1 MKSINSS
8 KHRFPTGVTSLLV
21 VVGISLVFVVMV
33 TGLTALSIRE
43 SRQATNTDLSNRALA
58 AAVAANNV
66 GSEIL
71 NTYPTIQ
78 VPNCQDSTQV
88 VNGPSPLT
96 PDNFNSLTKPVESS
110 TTDNKVEIVCR
121 TITSQG
127 DAIEESLK
135 QNELSQIYTYV
146 PNINMPETVDL
157 KWGSLSSSPLP
168 AGYQPYADS
177 GFTDG
182 TPSALEL
189 TVLSWNSGVLT
200 TPKSPTDVA
209 SGLTSRTK
217 LLVPDSTLCNGT
229 PADGYKCK
237 VSLTLNSPT
246 EPLIGLNTNRVV
258 VQLKPRYNNTG
269 FKISFKNNLGS
280 TFKVQSSRATIDTTA
295 KVGSQYRRVKA
306 YKNLFGQSFVGDVVY
321 SNDSICK
328 NLKVEASTALISA
341 NNCP

>member
-8 KHRFPTGVTSLLV
+8 KHRFPAGVTSLLV

-43 SRQATNTDLSNRALA
+43 SRQAANTDLSNRALA
-58 AAVAANNV
+58 TAIAANNV

-78 VPNCQDSTQV
+78 VPSCTDPSTV
-88 VNGPSPLT
+88 LNGPASL
-96 PDNFNSLTKPVESS
+96 DFNTLVKPVETSS
-110 TTDNKVEIVCR
+110 ADNKVEVVCR

-127 DAIEESLK
+127 DAIEESLR

-146 PNINMPETVDL
+146 PNINMPATVDL
-157 KWGSLSSSPLP
+157 KWGSLSSNPLP
-168 AGYQPYADS
+168 AGYQPYAEYGDS
-177 GFTDG
+177 
-182 TPSALEL
+182 TPSVLEV
-189 TVLSWNSGVLT
+189 TVLSWTSTNLT
-200 TPKSPTDVA
+200 IPKSPTDVA
-209 SGLTSRTK
+209 NGGLTSKTK

-229 PADGYKCK
+229 SADGYKCK
-237 VSLTLNSPT
+237 VSLALTSPT
-246 EPLIGLNTNRVV
+246 EPLIGAGTNRVV

-269 FKISFKNNLGS
+269 FKISFRNGAGG

-306 YKNLFGQSFVGDVVY
+306 YKNLFGESFVGDVVY
-321 SNDSICK
+321 SNESICK
-328 NLKVEASTALISA
+328 NLKVSPNLSLISE
-341 NNCP
+341 NTCP